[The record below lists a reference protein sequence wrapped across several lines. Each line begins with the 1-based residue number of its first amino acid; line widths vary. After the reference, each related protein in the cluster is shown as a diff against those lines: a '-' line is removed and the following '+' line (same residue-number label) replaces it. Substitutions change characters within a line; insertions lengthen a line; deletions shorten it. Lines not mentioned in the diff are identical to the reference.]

1 MFAIQCWSI
10 KKKKRQ
16 QQQQQQF
23 VFLNGQWKQQEMNLY
38 NYDSVI
44 LESFRF
50 EEEKEYEI

>member
-1 MFAIQCWSI
+1 MFAIQCWNI
-10 KKKKRQ
+10 KKKKKK

-44 LESFRF
+44 LQSFRF